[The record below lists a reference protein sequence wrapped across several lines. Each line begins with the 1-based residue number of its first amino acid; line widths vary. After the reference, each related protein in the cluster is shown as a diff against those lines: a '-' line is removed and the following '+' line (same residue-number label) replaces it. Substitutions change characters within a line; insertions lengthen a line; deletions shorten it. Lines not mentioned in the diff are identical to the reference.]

1 MSEIRLQDMTPR
13 PYYRQSRDFQFI
25 GRLFDVVLNSV
36 KTNADSL
43 YDLPLSADSDAK
55 LIDLMAMTL
64 GFKIRHNYPAKQ
76 LKAVCSV
83 LPTIMRQ
90 KGSKRAIETAIK
102 AILGA
107 EGLKKD

>member
-1 MSEIRLQDMTPR
+1 MSEIRLQDMTPSA
-13 PYYRQSRDFQFI
+13 YYRQSRDFQFI

-36 KTNADSL
+36 KTNADAI
-43 YDLPLSADSDAK
+43 YDLPLSADSNDA
-55 LIDLMAMTL
+55 LIDLMALTL
-64 GFKIRHNYPAKQ
+64 GFKLKHNYPAKQ

-90 KGSKRAIETAIK
+90 KGSKKAAETAIK